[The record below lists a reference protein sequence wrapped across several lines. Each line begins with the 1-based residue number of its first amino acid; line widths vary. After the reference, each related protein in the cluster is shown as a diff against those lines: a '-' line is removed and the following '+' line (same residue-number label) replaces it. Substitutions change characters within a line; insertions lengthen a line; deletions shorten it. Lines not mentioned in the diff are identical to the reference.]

1 MSPKR
6 KQNQKPVFA
15 FDTQVWLR
23 AVKAVIKHSYHDQRS
38 DVEIRAKRRLSP
50 CAQEAK
56 SIFLAFGLLCGGV
69 VFLGLSFLHYRGH
82 LQGASGAVSRQLVYF
97 IHKL

>member
-15 FDTQVWLR
+15 FDT
-23 AVKAVIKHSYHDQRS
+23 
-38 DVEIRAKRRLSP
+38 
-50 CAQEAK
+50 QEAK

-82 LQGASGAVSRQLVYF
+82 LQGASGAAWGCLILGVLMFLPGFYESRLAYYAWRRRPGYHF
-97 IHKL
+97 YSNSGK